1 MFYSEI
7 RAAGERIV
15 DKTLTMVEEVMHAY
29 DAAAWW
35 LGRPRRDMNFHDC
48 KSREEAKFPAGPT
61 NVVTTEQR
69 HCQRALQRPLAV
81 ADTDERAMKAWHQA
95 FPQDVTDE
103 NAFFA

>member
-1 MFYSEI
+1 M
-7 RAAGERIV
+7 
-15 DKTLTMVEEVMHAY
+15 EEVTHAY
-29 DAAAWW
+29 DTATWR

-48 KSREEAKFPAGPT
+48 KSREEAKFLAGPT
-61 NVVTTEQR
+61 NVVTTVQR